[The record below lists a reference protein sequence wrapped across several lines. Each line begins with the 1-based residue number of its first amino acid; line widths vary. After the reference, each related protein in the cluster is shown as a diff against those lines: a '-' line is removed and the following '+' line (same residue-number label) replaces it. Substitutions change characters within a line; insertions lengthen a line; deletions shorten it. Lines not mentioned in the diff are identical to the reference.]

1 MALLPPLNHAA
12 HARTFQCLLY
22 LDRRSGEELHRR
34 PSPLLHFWVSP
45 AVTYQLANLAEDSAI
60 TFRGR
65 TSERHARFDRGSR
78 GDREE
83 GRKEGRKEGRPSPSS
98 CGNLRPSC
106 AASAARDALMNEKKA
121 VATGEKRERKR
132 EREGKSGE
140 KRSACKSA
148 AQLFSSGGAALV
160 LN

>member
-83 GRKEGRKEGRPSPSS
+83 GRKEGRKALSLFLWQSAPVVRRLRRERRSDEREEGR
-98 CGNLRPSC
+98 
-106 AASAARDALMNEKKA
+106 AA
-121 VATGEKRERKR
+121 VATCDRREER